1 MNPRIRIPLQAL
13 ALATALSTSG
23 LTSIFAQTPPAPTT
37 QPAGNMNQ
45 MMSMMRNMMTM
56 MSSNVEGRID
66 ALKIELKIT
75 QSQVPQ
81 WDRFADALR
90 MMAKTMSAMSNAM
103 TQPMPAT
110 LPARLDRHEKMMEAH
125 FNALKAL
132 KDTLD
137 PLYAVLSADQKK
149 VADTMMIGPMGM
161 M

>member
-1 MNPRIRIPLQAL
+1 
-13 ALATALSTSG
+13 
-23 LTSIFAQTPPAPTT
+23 
-37 QPAGNMNQ
+37 
-45 MMSMMRNMMTM
+45 
-56 MSSNVEGRID
+56 
-66 ALKIELKIT
+66 
-75 QSQVPQ
+75 
-81 WDRFADALR
+81 

-125 FNALKAL
+125 FNALKTL